1 MLKIGEFSRL
11 AQVTVRAL
19 HHYDKVG
26 LLHPAHIDDFTNYR
40 YYTVEQLP
48 RLHRIMALKE
58 LGLSLEQI
66 SLMIDADLPAEQIRG
81 MLNLRQA
88 EIQQR
93 LHDEQ
98 ERLQRVKF
106 HLRMIEMESQLPALD
121 VVIKEIPSLYALTLR
136 RSMKPQNMVA
146 LGVEFE
152 EAADYHN
159 IQLTGPVTEIRFEE
173 EFQFNHDDVEFVWP
187 VPSSQVDA
195 IDLKTFGTLQPKLVG
210 GLPLVASYIVHGAN
224 RKQYGEILPIFRRWI
239 VGNGYELRPTHR
251 LVFHRGPVEHAE
263 YEDWIIEFQH
273 EIARTDDN
281 AIQEENHTTIN

>member
-1 MLKIGEFSRL
+1 MLKIGEISRL

-26 LLHPAHIDDFTNYR
+26 LLRPAYIDDFTNYR

-66 SLMIDADLPAEQIRG
+66 SLMIDADLSAEQIRG
-81 MLNLRQA
+81 MLNLKQA

-93 LHDEQ
+93 LRDEQ
-98 ERLQRVKF
+98 EHLQRVKF
-106 HLRMIEMESQLPALD
+106 HLQMLELEGQLPALD
-121 VVIKEIPSLYALTLR
+121 VVIKDIPSLYALTLR
-136 RSMKPQNMVA
+136 RSVKRQHMVA

-152 EAADYHN
+152 ETAASHN

-173 EFQFNHDDVEFVWP
+173 EFQFNHEDVEFVWP
-187 VPSSQVDA
+187 VSTSQVHA
-195 IDLKTFGTLQPKLVG
+195 IDLKTFGTLQPKLVE
-210 GLPLVASYIVHGAN
+210 GLPLVASYIVQGVN
-224 RKQYGEILPIFRRWI
+224 PKQYAEILPIFRRWI
-239 VGNGYELRPTHR
+239 VDNGYQLLSTHR

-273 EIARTDDN
+273 EIVPTDGN
-281 AIQEENHTTIN
+281 TT

>member
-1 MLKIGEFSRL
+1 MLKVGEFSQL

-26 LLHPAHIDDFTNYR
+26 LLHPAHIDVFTSYR

-66 SLMIDADLPAEQIRG
+66 GLMIDGDLPAEQIRG
-81 MLNLRQA
+81 MLTLKQA

-93 LHDEQ
+93 LRDEQ
-98 ERLQRVKF
+98 ERFQRVRF
-106 HLRMIEMESQLPALD
+106 HLRMIEMESQMPALD

-152 EAADYHN
+152 EAAAKYN
-159 IQLTGPVTEIRFEE
+159 IQLAGPVTEIRYEE
-173 EFQFNHDDVEFVWP
+173 EFRFGHHDVEFVWP
-187 VPSSQVDA
+187 VSSSQIESV
-195 IDLKTFGTLQPKLVG
+195 DLKSFGTLQPKLIN
-210 GLPLVASYIVHGAN
+210 GLSMAASYIFHGTDPQ
-224 RKQYGEILPIFRRWI
+224 QYGEILPIFRRWI
-239 VGNGYELRPTHR
+239 VENGFHLRPSHR
-251 LVFHRGPVEHAE
+251 LVFHRGPSEHAE

-273 EIARTDDN
+273 EIALTDDTRL
-281 AIQEENHTTIN
+281 QEEESPND